1 MSQVESYLVA
11 TIFVAISGFFFG
23 YGMRTV
29 EMLNANQLE
38 KNPNSLFSIFGLIA
52 TITLLVYGFRWG
64 FLVDGAY
71 FVWLPALIAWFTAS
85 NFGRNLA
92 FQNRSIL
99 QPWRLPLIGSL
110 FVAGGFHLIRDYI
123 TR

>member
-38 KNPNSLFSIFGLIA
+38 KNPNSLFSIFGLLP
-52 TITLLVYGFRWG
+52 LLHYLYMVFAGDFSSTVHTSFG
-64 FLVDGAY
+64 FL
-71 FVWLPALIAWFTAS
+71 
-85 NFGRNLA
+85 
-92 FQNRSIL
+92 RSSPGL
-99 QPWRLPLIGSL
+99 QLQISA
-110 FVAGGFHLIRDYI
+110 VI
-123 TR
+123 